1 MWTNYAYKAPLV
13 CSALACILGNLF
25 YCLSFDLK
33 SLPLLLLARLVTGV
47 GAHCRP
53 CPCPPP
59 AALPSPGSPCQR
71 HVHAQWPGCSKA
83 QRSTRARG

>member
-1 MWTNYAYKAPLV
+1 MWTNYAYKAPLA

-47 GAHCRP
+47 GALSSALACEGFIE
-53 CPCPPP
+53 P
-59 AALPSPGSPCQR
+59 AGTENSRLLAL
-71 HVHAQWPGCSKA
+71 VTA
-83 QRSTRARG
+83 